1 MTDQLFALAVF
12 AIVSTASPG
21 GATTLATAS
30 GAQFGFLRSLPLIAG
45 IAISLACLVA
55 ISGTGL
61 SAALVAVP
69 SLRFIMK
76 TAGTVYLLWLAFVIL
91 RAGPPDTA
99 NLTKR
104 KPIGA
109 TAGAMLLT
117 VNPKAWAMAVG
128 VAGSFSGIAE
138 SPYVVAGIFAGV
150 FAVAASLSLSF
161 WTLAGSLVAQ
171 IIKSDWQWHLFNLVM
186 AALLVASIIPFWL

>member
-12 AIVSTASPG
+12 AIVSTSSPG

-30 GAQFGFLRSLPLIAG
+30 GAQFGFLKSLPLIAG

-61 SAALVAVP
+61 SAVLIAAP
-69 SLRFIMK
+69 SLRIIMK
-76 TAGTVYLLWLAFVIL
+76 AAGTAYLLWLAFVVL
-91 RAGPPDTA
+91 KAGPPNSA
-99 NLTKR
+99 NFTKR

-109 TAGAMLLT
+109 VAGAMLLI

-138 SPYVVAGIFAGV
+138 NPYVVASIFAAV

-161 WTLAGSLVAQ
+161 WTLTGSLVAQ
-171 IIKSDWQWHLFNLVM
+171 LIKRDWQWHLFNSVM
-186 AALLVASIIPFWL
+186 AALLVASIMPFWL